1 MEEEEDDDI
10 YAEDGHANSTEHRI
24 PASTLVHQ
32 QGVSSG
38 SATVEEESGE
48 EIEEDESDSV
58 D

>member
-10 YAEDGHANSTEHRI
+10 YAENDHANSIEHRGS
-24 PASTLVHQ
+24 ASTLIHQ